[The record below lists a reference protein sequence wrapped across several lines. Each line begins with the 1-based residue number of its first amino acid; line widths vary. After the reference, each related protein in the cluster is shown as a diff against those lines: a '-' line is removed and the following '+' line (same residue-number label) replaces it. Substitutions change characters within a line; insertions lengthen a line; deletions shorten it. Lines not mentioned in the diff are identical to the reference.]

1 MAYSG
6 YSYQD
11 WSVPADYQPSS
22 STAWEWD
29 GHRESGQHA
38 PRRMQHGYSEETGHY
53 VYDTG
58 SLREDD
64 PYRIQ
69 PRTSATRRIT
79 SGPTSH
85 SRSGDDGYRQSDRP
99 SGNSSSSRRRDEKEK
114 SNAGRGSTSASGSS
128 RGSGSRNPAAHEP
141 SRSRGSHHCAPPRT
155 PTIERL
161 ATPELAPLSAGL
173 RFCSCGCSDGLH
185 EEEERYMQGR
195 EKMDSHLQYASRHIS
210 RRSDDRRPRD

>member
-11 WSVPADYQPSS
+11 WSVAADYQPSS
-22 STAWEWD
+22 TSTTWEWD
-29 GHRESGQHA
+29 EHRESGQHA

-53 VYDTG
+53 VYDAG

-69 PRTSATRRIT
+69 PRASATRRIT
-79 SGPTSH
+79 SGGTTSH
-85 SRSGDDGYRQSDRP
+85 SHRSGHDDKP
-99 SGNSSSSRRRDEKEK
+99 SSSSRRRDEKEK

-128 RGSGSRNPAAHEP
+128 RTSGGSRTTSAAHEP
-141 SRSRGSHHCAPPRT
+141 SSTRSRGSHRHHYAPPGT
-155 PTIERL
+155 PMIERL

-195 EKMDSHLQYASRHIS
+195 EKMDSQRK
-210 RRSDDRRPRD
+210 